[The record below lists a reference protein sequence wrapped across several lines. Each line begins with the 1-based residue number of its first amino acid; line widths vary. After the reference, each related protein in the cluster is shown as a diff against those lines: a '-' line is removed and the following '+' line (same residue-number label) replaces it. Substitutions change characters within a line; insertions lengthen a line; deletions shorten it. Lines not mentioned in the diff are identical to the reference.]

1 MKRRWPFLLLALAI
15 ALSSIPMGASV
26 QAQESKGNEGKAAV
40 ELVSAGSHW
49 SYSDEGIDHSQ
60 AMKQAAYDYSSWKLG
75 LAPFGYKEKNGV
87 VTNEV
92 APDSIF
98 DKVAT
103 TISFGGNAKN
113 KYTTT
118 YFSKV
123 ITMDEVRDYA
133 SFEAT
138 FGVDDGYVFYVN
150 GAEIIR
156 GGMPDGE
163 VTYETLSTSSK
174 DKPVIYKADVSAKL
188 KASLKKGNNT
198 LTVELHNQSLT
209 SSDLYFDMMLTA
221 VPALKPL
228 PLVTP
233 SSLWSYND
241 EGIDHSRTVTDVTY
255 DYSTWKSGLAPFGY
269 KEKNGAATDDVM
281 PDSVFGKVSTV
292 VDFGQDRKNKRTT
305 SYFSKTITIAE
316 LRGYG
321 SFESVFGADD
331 GFVFYVNGVEVFRG
345 GMPEGPVTYA
355 TLATSNK
362 DRPVIYTPDL
372 NEALKKWLRPGPNVL
387 TIELHNQSLSSS
399 DLYFDMKLTAMPEQ
413 DSNGGGP
420 GGGTNPGG
428 SNGGNT
434 GNEGQGIVLLSKD
447 LNWKYLDDGSNQ
459 GTAWRATSYNDS
471 GWASAR
477 GPFGYPADESTS
489 AFGSIQQVIS
499 YGQDAK
505 KKHPTAYFRT
515 AMDVNNLS
523 AYNKIV
529 GQFGIDD
536 GVILY
541 VNGTEVYRFNMPAG
555 VADYETFSATTLGSP
570 TTETADLTQPLK
582 GVLKEGRNVVAA
594 EVHQRSGSSSDLY
607 WAMQLIANPKDEG
620 PGTSGNLL
628 PTAVT
633 MTFNGDPST
642 AQGFAWYT
650 DPKVK
655 GTKLE
660 IAPTAFVTGLTLPA
674 GHTMTFEGASM
685 DVQVYQ
691 SRADKSA
698 GKRTVY
704 ASHKVLAQGLQP
716 NTTYSYRVG
725 DGQDGHWSGIR
736 TFTTAKPS
744 DEAFTFLYTT
754 DPQGTTE
761 SEYVTW
767 NHTLEE
773 GIKKFPKSRFITVT
787 GDLVDHGD
795 IEDQWM
801 WMLNKPQSIFTEVPL
816 VPTVGNHESKL
827 NNNFWYHFN
836 LPNISYTGA
845 KPDGSVYAFDY
856 GAAHFM
862 VINTEYNEVKD
873 VDVVYKKQE
882 EWLRKEAAKS
892 NQKWK
897 IVMFHKSP
905 YSVASHTND
914 SDTLFFRNKLT
925 SLFDELGID
934 VVLSGHDHT
943 YTRTYPMYNHEP
955 QKNTAS
961 DGDGS
966 LLNPQGTLYLV
977 SNAAGDKRY
986 TPKQGPFPF
995 AEKYGQPNKEMFTG
1009 VVVTA
1014 DKISFDVY
1022 TTTET
1027 GSTDRY
1033 DQFSIKKT
1041 TAKPNNVREA
1051 KLGAIQ
1057 NGAATLSWLAPAGG
1071 REITNYR
1078 IYEKND
1084 QLGPNWTVQV
1094 RPEQGKGSYSY
1105 KAQGL
1110 DAAKSY
1116 QFVIKAV
1123 SGKDNADGFVAALSN
1138 SGAGNNDGSCNGNG
1152 SNDGNGNGSG
1162 GSTGGNAG
1170 SGTGAGSSTGSNTGS
1185 STGHSGGT
1193 NGSQQDG
1200 SKNGSASS
1208 EQSTGS
1214 GSTGGGKTSPT
1225 WSDINGHWAE
1235 NAVRE
1240 GVNRGFVTG
1249 YADGTFKPNKQITR
1263 AELVVMLVRALQR
1276 SGNGTTRTFADQ
1288 DQIPQWA
1295 LQAIRQGVELGWV
1308 SGYANNTFQPNR
1320 SLTRT
1325 ELAVLIVRAAGLE
1338 PKPLAKL
1345 HFADAKQIPAWAVPY
1360 VAAAVEAGYI
1370 SGVSGNRFDPQ
1381 THATRAEAVSLIVG
1395 LLARNN

>member
-1 MKRRWPFLLLALAI
+1 MKRRWSLLLLTLAV
-15 ALSSIPMGASV
+15 ALSSIPMGTSV
-26 QAQESKGNEGKAAV
+26 QAQESKGSEGKATV

-49 SYSDEGIDHSQ
+49 SYNDEGIDYSQ
-60 AMKQAAYDYSSWKLG
+60 AMKQAVYDYSSWKLG
-75 LAPFGYKEKNGV
+75 LAPFGYKEKNGIA
-87 VTNEV
+87 TNEV

-113 KYTTT
+113 KHTTT

-123 ITMDEVRDYA
+123 ITIDEVRDYA

-138 FGVDDGYVFYVN
+138 FGVDDGYMFYVN
-150 GAEIIR
+150 GAEISR

-163 VTYETLSTSSK
+163 VTYGTLSTSSK
-174 DKPVIYKADVSAKL
+174 DKPVIYKEDVSAKL
-188 KASLKKGNNT
+188 KAALKKGNNT
-198 LTVELHNQSLT
+198 LTVEVHNQSLS

-228 PLVTP
+228 PLVTQ
-233 SSLWSYND
+233 SSLWRYND

-255 DYSTWKSGLAPFGY
+255 DYSSWKSGLAPFGY

-281 PDSVFGKVSTV
+281 PDTVFDKVSTML
-292 VDFGQDRKNKRTT
+292 DFGQDRKNKRTT
-305 SYFSKTITIAE
+305 SYLSKTITIAD

-331 GFVFYVNGVEVFRG
+331 GFIFYVNGIEVFRG

-355 TLATSNK
+355 TLAASNK
-362 DRPVIYTPDL
+362 DKPVIYTPDL

-387 TIELHNQSLSSS
+387 TIEVHNQSPSSS
-399 DLYFDMKLTAMPEQ
+399 DLYFDMKLTALPEQ
-413 DSNGGGP
+413 DSNGGG
-420 GGGTNPGG
+420 TNPGG
-428 SNGGNT
+428 GNGGNP
-434 GNEGQGIVLLSKD
+434 GNQGQGIVMLSKD
-447 LNWKYLDDGSNQ
+447 SSWKYLDDGSNQ
-459 GTAWRATSYNDS
+459 GTAWRTTSYNDS
-471 GWASAR
+471 GWASGR
-477 GPFGYPADESTS
+477 GPLGYPADESTT

-499 YGQDAK
+499 YGKDAA
-505 KKHPTAYFRT
+505 KKHPTTYFRST
-515 AMDVNNLS
+515 MDVNNLS

-541 VNGTEVYRFNMPAG
+541 VNGTEVYRYNMPAG
-555 VADYETFSATTLGSP
+555 EPDYQTYSATTLGSP
-570 TTETADLTQPLK
+570 TTETADLTQALK
-582 GVLKEGRNVVAA
+582 SVLKEGRNVLAA

-620 PGTSGNLL
+620 QGNSGNLI
-628 PTAVT
+628 PTALS

-642 AQGFAWYT
+642 TQGFAWYT
-650 DPKVK
+650 DPKVQ

-660 IAPTAFVTGLTLPA
+660 LAPTAIVTGPTLPA
-674 GHTMTFEGASM
+674 GHTLTFEGTSM

-691 SRADKSA
+691 TRSDKSA

-725 DGQDGHWSGIR
+725 DGQDGHWSGIS

-744 DEAFTFLYTT
+744 DEAYTFLYTT

-761 SEYVTW
+761 PEYVTW

-773 GIKKFPKSRFITVT
+773 GMKKFPSSRFITVT

-801 WMLNKPQSIFTEVPL
+801 WMLNKPKSIFKEIPL
-816 VPTVGNHESKL
+816 VPTVGNHENKL
-827 NNNFWYHFN
+827 NNNYWYHFN

-845 KPDGSVYAFDY
+845 KPDGSVYSFDY

-905 YSVASHTND
+905 YSVASHTDD
-914 SDTLFFRNKLT
+914 SDTLFFRDKLT

-934 VVLSGHDHT
+934 VVLSGHDHS

-955 QKNTAS
+955 QKNTPL
-961 DGDGS
+961 DGNGS
-966 LLNPQGTLYLV
+966 LLNPKGTLYLV

-986 TPKQGPFPF
+986 SPKKGPFPF

-1009 VVVTA
+1009 VTVTE

-1041 TAKPNNVREA
+1041 TPKPNLVREA

-1057 NGAATLSWLAPAGG
+1057 NGSAAVSWLAPSSGP
-1071 REITNYR
+1071 EITNYR
-1078 IYEKND
+1078 IYEKSD
-1084 QLGPNWTVQV
+1084 QLGPNWNVQI
-1094 RPEQGKGSYSY
+1094 RPEQGKASYSY
-1105 KAQGL
+1105 IVQGL

-1123 SGKDNADGFVAALSN
+1123 SGKVNADGVVAVLSD
-1138 SGAGNNDGSCNGNG
+1138 SGSGNNNGNG
-1152 SNDGNGNGSG
+1152 NGNGNNNGNGNGS
-1162 GSTGGNAG
+1162 SSGGNSG
-1170 SGTGAGSSTGSNTGS
+1170 SGTGTSTGNA
-1185 STGHSGGT
+1185 GGT
-1193 NGSQQDG
+1193 
-1200 SKNGSASS
+1200 SS
-1208 EQSTGS
+1208 EKDSSKTGS
-1214 GSTGGGKTSPT
+1214 GSTENGKPSPSL
-1225 WSDINGHWAE
+1225 SDVSGHWAE
-1235 NAVRE
+1235 NAIRE
-1240 GVNRGFVTG
+1240 SVNRGFITG
-1249 YADGTFKPNKQITR
+1249 YADGTFKPNKQVSR
-1263 AELVVMLVRALQR
+1263 AELVAMLTRALQR
-1276 SGNGTTRTFADQ
+1276 SGDGAARTFADQ
-1288 DQIPQWA
+1288 DQIQQWA
-1295 LQAIRQGVELGWV
+1295 VQAIRQGVEAGWV
-1308 SGYANNTFQPNR
+1308 TGYSNNTFQPNR
-1320 SLTRT
+1320 ALTRT
-1325 ELAVLIVRAAGLE
+1325 ELAVIIVRTAGLE
-1338 PKPLAKL
+1338 PKSQAKL
-1345 HFADAKQIPAWAVPY
+1345 NFADVKQIPAWAVPY
-1360 VAAAVEAGYI
+1360 VAAAAEAGYI
-1370 SGVSGNRFDPQ
+1370 KGISGNRFAPNA
-1381 THATRAEAVSLIVG
+1381 HATRAEAVSMIVS
-1395 LLARNN
+1395 LLARNNR